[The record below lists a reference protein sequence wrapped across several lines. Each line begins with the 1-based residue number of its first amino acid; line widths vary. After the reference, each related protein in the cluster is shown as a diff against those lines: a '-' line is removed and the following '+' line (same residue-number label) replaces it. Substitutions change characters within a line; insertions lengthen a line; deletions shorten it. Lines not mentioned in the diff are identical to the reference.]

1 MIGRTVGTYQI
12 LEKIG
17 EGGMGTVYK
26 GVDQMLERTVAI
38 KVLRAEL
45 AREPRIVERFR
56 TEAITLARL
65 NHPNVATLY
74 SFLREGD
81 DFFMVMEYVPGAT
94 LEDLLKKGPLPVD
107 EAVPLFCQAL
117 NGVAH
122 AHALGIVHRDLKPA
136 NVMRTPE
143 GVVKVMD
150 FGIARVLG
158 TTRMTRTGHLIGT
171 IEYMAPEQVRGR
183 ETDARSDV
191 YALGIVLYEMVTG
204 QVPFEA
210 DSDFELMRAQAE
222 DRPPPP
228 RTVMPSVPAA
238 IEKAIL
244 RALAK
249 SPEARFQTV
258 ANFREVLEESLPQ
271 SVSTMVV
278 AGGGFAARFRSLLW
292 PEAAL
297 GPARPPQTRLADAL
311 PAPPTG
317 EVKATRL
324 AATKETRLATDEA
337 ATALAPRRVAWQS
350 WPLWKV
356 GAVAS
361 VPVLLA
367 LLLWVFLAPGGS
379 ADRGVASLADSSIA
393 MSDATTS
400 SQITEREAAA
410 TRGAEEPAGPRA
422 VSEPKIT
429 PLEESRYRATEQP
442 EQDNPSETTRREPE
456 RRTSS
461 TPRTEP
467 PRSSVEE
474 TPAAPRLGTLRVLVR
489 PFGDVYVNGTRKAAG
504 TSRPY
509 TEQLSAGTYRV
520 RVVHPSYG
528 TWEKAVQVRAGQ
540 DRDVVFNFN
549 AEYRLTVTSNP
560 PNAEILV
567 DGQST
572 GRYTPSV
579 VTMRPGQHTVTVR
592 KRGYQVGGGS
602 KQVLMEEDRQM
613 PIHFDLHEN

>member
-12 LEKIG
+12 LEQIG

-56 TEAITLARL
+56 SEAITLARL

-81 DFFMVMEYVPGAT
+81 DFFMVMEYVPGET
-94 LEDLLKKGPLPVD
+94 LEDLLKKGPMPVAA
-107 EAVPLFCQAL
+107 AVPLFCQAL
-117 NGVAH
+117 DGIAH

-143 GVVKVMD
+143 CVVKVMD

-158 TTRMTRTGHLIGT
+158 TDRMTRTGHLIGT

-258 ANFREVLEESLPQ
+258 ADFREVLEDSLQ
-271 SVSTMVV
+271 QGTSATAH
-278 AGGGFAARFRSLLW
+278 AGGGIAARFRSLLW

-297 GPARPPQTRLADAL
+297 EPARPPETRLVD
-311 PAPPTG
+311 APPTG

-337 ATALAPRRVAWQS
+337 ATALAPSRWWAAWQS

-356 GAVAS
+356 GVATG
-361 VPVLLA
+361 VPVLIA
-367 LLLWVFLAPGGS
+367 VLLWVVLAPGRQ
-379 ADRGVASLADSSIA
+379 ADRGMEQPADSVVA
-393 MSDATTS
+393 MSDATPS
-400 SQITEREAAA
+400 SDLTEREAPAA
-410 TRGAEEPAGPRA
+410 HDAEQPRPASG
-422 VSEPKIT
+422 PKIT

-442 EQDNPSETTRREPE
+442 PQENPSETTRREPE
-456 RRTSS
+456 QRTSA

-467 PRSSVEE
+467 PQSSVAE
-474 TPAAPRLGTLRVLVR
+474 TPAPPRLGTLRVLVR

-509 TEQLSAGTYRV
+509 TEDLSAGTYRV
-520 RVVHPSYG
+520 RVVHPSFG
-528 TWEKAVQVRAGQ
+528 TWEKAVQVHAGR
-540 DRDVVFNFN
+540 DHDVVFNFN

-560 PNAEILV
+560 PNAEILI

-579 VTMRPGQHTVTVR
+579 VTMRPGQHTITVR
-592 KRGYQVGGGS
+592 KRGYQVAGS
-602 KQVLMEEDRQM
+602 ARQM
-613 PIHFDLHEN
+613 MVEGDGKTPVHFDLQEH

>member
-94 LEDLLKKGPLPVD
+94 LEDLLKKGPMPVK
-107 EAVPLFCQAL
+107 EAIPLFCQAL

-271 SVSTMVV
+271 SASTTVV
-278 AGGGFAARFRSLLW
+278 AGGGLVARFRSLLW

-297 GPARPPQTRLADAL
+297 EPARPPETRLADA
-311 PAPPTG
+311 PPERPTG

-337 ATALAPRRVAWQS
+337 ATAFAPPRSVWQS

-367 LLLWVFLAPGGS
+367 LLLWVFWAPGGS
-379 ADRGVASLADSSIA
+379 ADRDVAPLADSSIA
-393 MSDATTS
+393 MSDAGTVEESTRS
-400 SQITEREAAA
+400 EALA
-410 TRGAEEPAGPRA
+410 RGAEEPAGPRPA
-422 VSEPKIT
+422 SEPKIT

-442 EQDNPSETTRREPE
+442 EQEDPSRTTRREPE
-456 RRTSS
+456 QRTSP

-474 TPAAPRLGTLRVLVR
+474 TPAPPRLGTLRVLVR
-489 PFGDVYVNGTRKAAG
+489 PFGDVYVNGTRKAVG

-528 TWEKAVQVRAGQ
+528 TWEKAVQVQAGQ

-579 VTMRPGQHTVTVR
+579 VTVRPGQHTITVR
-592 KRGYQVGGGS
+592 KRGYQVAGGA
-602 KQVLMEEDRQM
+602 KQVLMEGDRQT

>member
-1 MIGRTVGTYQI
+1 MIGRTVGTYRI

-26 GVDQMLERTVAI
+26 GVDQMLERTVAV

-45 AREPRIVERFR
+45 AREPSIVERFR
-56 TEAITLARL
+56 SEAITLARL

-81 DFFMVMEYVPGAT
+81 DFFMVMEYVPGET
-94 LEDLLKKGPLPVD
+94 LEDLLKKGPMPVP
-107 EAVPLFCQAL
+107 EAIPLFCQAL
-117 NGVAH
+117 DGIAH
-122 AHALGIVHRDLKPA
+122 AHALGIIHRDLKPA
-136 NVMRTPE
+136 NVMLTPE

-158 TTRMTRTGHLIGT
+158 TARMTRTGHLIGT

-228 RTVMPSVPAA
+228 RTVLPSVPTTV
-238 IEKAIL
+238 EKAIL

-249 SPEARFQTV
+249 SPDARFQTV
-258 ANFREVLEESLPQ
+258 TDFRDALEESLQ
-271 SVSTMVV
+271 QNTTTSTVIR
-278 AGGGFAARFRSLLW
+278 GGIATRFRSLLW
-292 PEAAL
+292 PEQAL
-297 GPARPPQTRLADAL
+297 KPARSPETRLTDAATPP
-311 PAPPTG
+311 PA
-317 EVKATRL
+317 EIKATRL
-324 AATKETRLATDEA
+324 AGPKETRLATDEA
-337 ATALAPRRVAWQS
+337 ATASAPSRRAATWQG

-356 GAVAS
+356 GVAVA
-361 VPVLLA
+361 VPLLLAVLLWG
-367 LLLWVFLAPGGS
+367 LWTPDPG
-379 ADRGVASLADSSIA
+379 V
-393 MSDATTS
+393 
-400 SQITEREAAA
+400 QQ
-410 TRGAEEPAGPRA
+410 GAEEPTDSSVVMPEASSLEKHAEREDTAIRGAEQPR
-422 VSEPKIT
+422 STSGPKIT
-429 PLEESRYRATEQP
+429 PLDESRYRAAEQP
-442 EQDNPSETTRREPE
+442 AQEDPPRTTRRELE
-456 RRTSS
+456 QRTS
-461 TPRTEP
+461 TAPRTEP

-474 TPAAPRLGTLRVLVR
+474 TPAPPRLGILRVLVR

-509 TEQLSAGTYRV
+509 IEQLSAGTYRV

-528 TWEKAVQVRAGQ
+528 TWEKAVQVRAEQ

-560 PNAEILV
+560 PNAEILI

-579 VTMRPGQHTVTVR
+579 VTVRPGQHTITVR
-592 KRGYQVGGGS
+592 KRGFQAAGS
-602 KQVLMEEDRQM
+602 PKQMLVEGDRQA